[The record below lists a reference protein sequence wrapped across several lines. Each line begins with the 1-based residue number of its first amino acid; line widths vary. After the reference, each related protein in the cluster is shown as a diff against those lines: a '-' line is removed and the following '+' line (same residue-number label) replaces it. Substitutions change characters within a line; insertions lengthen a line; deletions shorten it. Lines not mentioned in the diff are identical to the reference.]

1 MGEFDGKTALI
12 TGAAQGIGWAIA
24 KAFSDA
30 GANVVITDVNEVE
43 LENRG
48 TELKELARN
57 VLTLKADVR
66 SLEDAENA
74 VRETVERF
82 GSIDVLVN
90 NAGVTRDKLFMRM
103 KEEDWKFVIEVN
115 LLGTINFCKAAL
127 QTLMKQR
134 SGVVVNVSSV
144 VGITGNAGQTNYSA
158 SKAGIIG
165 FTKSLAKELGPR
177 NVRVFAIAPGFI
189 QTPMTDSLPE
199 EVKENYLGRIPLRRF
214 GNPDDVAQ
222 LALLLSSDRGSYVS
236 GQVIVLD
243 GGMT

>member
-43 LENRG
+43 LANRSA
-48 TELKELARN
+48 ELKELARN
-57 VLTLKADVR
+57 VLALKADVR
-66 SLEDAENA
+66 SLEEAENA
-74 VRETVERF
+74 VKETVERF
-82 GSIDVLVN
+82 GTIDVLVN
-90 NAGVTRDKLFMRM
+90 NAGVTRDKLLMRM

-127 QTLMKQR
+127 PTLMKQR

-144 VGITGNAGQTNYSA
+144 VGITGNAGQTNYAA

-165 FTKSLAKELGPR
+165 FTKSLAKEVGPR

-199 EVKENYLGRIPLRRF
+199 EVKESYLGRIPLRRF
-214 GNPDDVAQ
+214 GNPQDVAQ
-222 LALLLSSDRGSYVS
+222 LALLLCSDRGSYIS